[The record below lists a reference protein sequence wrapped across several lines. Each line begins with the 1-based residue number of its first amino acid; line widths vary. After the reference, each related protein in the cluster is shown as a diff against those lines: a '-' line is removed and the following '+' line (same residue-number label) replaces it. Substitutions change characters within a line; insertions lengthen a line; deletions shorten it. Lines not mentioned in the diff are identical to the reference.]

1 MSLWLCH
8 LPSNPFP
15 LPTHNPRASWQPV
28 ELFSAEISDPNF
40 AVLDFATGAAL
51 APGASVEAL
60 RLDFTPNSSDLL
72 YKTQLSI
79 VTNASHDAGP
89 RTAFVIPI
97 SVYHGRLTYTLS
109 PSCGSGGASYSFTPS
124 NSGAPGDV
132 IDFGKLAISERRVC
146 TMYLKNPNPDPVRL
160 SGVGST
166 LSKAVRVRL
175 DAVLDRD
182 GKTIAA
188 SAVGGS
194 AVLGGLM
201 GTTSSEG
208 LPLLVLEAGAS
219 ATLQVELNSG
229 PTDESAKGALSFAT
243 DNGPLKVPI
252 KYATVQGSLTFSPVI
267 LRFSPSFPGIV
278 LRKAIHAKS
287 TFDAPLTIHHIASSD
302 PRLTTTLTNSTLPPG
317 VKVQI
322 GFVELDVSKMDE
334 QDDYMSPWGAGA
346 VVPGAQV
353 ERAELQLLVRRRQR
367 WSSLMARGA
376 HDLRAALAVSTDVV
390 AKSTVAVRSTLI
402 WPKVASSLQLAFG
415 LAQAGQQVPAYVS
428 VRNRADRP
436 IWVELVEQD
445 TSLNLLEQLLEGEA
459 TETTARFHLVNN
471 SAEVLRKAQ
480 LKPSAF
486 DLPRTRLA
494 SAL

>member
-1 MSLWLCH
+1 M
-8 LPSNPFP
+8 
-15 LPTHNPRASWQPV
+15 
-28 ELFSAEISDPNF
+28 
-40 AVLDFATGAAL
+40 LDFATGAAL
-51 APGASVEAL
+51 APGASIEAL

-79 VTNASHDAGP
+79 ATNASQDAGP

-97 SVYHGRLTYTLS
+97 SVYHGRLTHTLS

-124 NSGAPGDV
+124 DSGNPDV
-132 IDFGKLAISERRVC
+132 IDFGELAISERRVC

-160 SGVGST
+160 SGVSST
-166 LSKAVRVRL
+166 LSKAIRVRL

-201 GTTSSEG
+201 GSASSEG

-229 PTDESAKGALSFAT
+229 PTDESANGALSFAT
-243 DNGPLKVPI
+243 DNGPLNVPV
-252 KYATVQGSLTFSPVI
+252 KYATVQGSLNFSPVI
-267 LRFSPSFPGIV
+267 LRFSPSFPGVV

-287 TFDAPLTIHHIASSD
+287 TFNAPITIHHIASSD
-302 PRLTTTLTNSTLPPG
+302 PRLTATLTNTTLHPN
-317 VKVQI
+317 VKVQV
-322 GFVELDVSKMDE
+322 GYVELDVSKMDE
-334 QDDYMSPWGAGA
+334 QDDYMSAWGAGA

-486 DLPRTRLA
+486 DLPRTRHA
-494 SAL
+494 SALCHPATLPPCHPAALPPSLPPPLSPP

>member
-1 MSLWLCH
+1 M
-8 LPSNPFP
+8 
-15 LPTHNPRASWQPV
+15 
-28 ELFSAEISDPNF
+28 
-40 AVLDFATGAAL
+40 LDFATGAAL
-51 APGASVEAL
+51 APGASIEAL

-79 VTNASHDAGP
+79 TTNASQDAGP
-89 RTAFVIPI
+89 HTAFVIPI
-97 SVYHGRLTYTLS
+97 SVYHGRLTHTLS

-124 NSGAPGDV
+124 DSGNPDV
-132 IDFGKLAISERRVC
+132 IDFGELAISERRVC

-160 SGVGST
+160 SGVSST
-166 LSKAVRVRL
+166 LSKAIRVRL

-201 GTTSSEG
+201 GSASSEG

-229 PTDESAKGALSFAT
+229 PTDESANGALSFAT
-243 DNGPLKVPI
+243 DNGPLNVPV
-252 KYATVQGSLTFSPVI
+252 KYATVQGSLNFSPVI
-267 LRFSPSFPGIV
+267 LRFSPSFPGVV

-287 TFDAPLTIHHIASSD
+287 TFNAPITIHHIASSD
-302 PRLTTTLTNSTLPPG
+302 PRLTATLTNSTLHPG
-317 VKVQI
+317 IKVQV
-322 GFVELDVSKMDE
+322 GYVELDVSKMDE
-334 QDDYMSPWGAGA
+334 QDDYMSAWGAGA

-486 DLPRTRLA
+486 DLPRTRHA
-494 SAL
+494 SALCHPAALPPCRPAAQPPSSSIPSLASSLSLAG